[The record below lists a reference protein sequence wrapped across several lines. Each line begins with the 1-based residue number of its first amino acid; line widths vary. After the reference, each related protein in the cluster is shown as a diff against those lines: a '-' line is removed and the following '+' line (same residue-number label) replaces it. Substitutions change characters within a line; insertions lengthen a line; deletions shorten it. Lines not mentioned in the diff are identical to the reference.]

1 MMHLRTVALLW
12 MGLAVCCL
20 SGLVGCGGQP
30 TLNTE
35 YVEGVVTLDGQ
46 PVPEAT
52 VTFVPVTEGQGASA
66 TGITNQQ
73 GVYKLTAV
81 VTGELAATPEAGT
94 LPGEYYVGVT
104 KTIVET
110 PMTEEE
116 AEQAGVPY
124 VQRDEYAS
132 GPQTTFVV
140 PQKYN
145 NPRESGIR
153 VTVESGRNTIPL
165 ELSSN

>member
-1 MMHLRTVALLW
+1 MQLRTLAWFW
-12 MGLAVCCL
+12 MGLAA
-20 SGLVGCGGQP
+20 SFAGLAGCGGQP

-52 VTFVPVTEGQGASA
+52 VTFEPVTDGQGASA
-66 TGITNQQ
+66 TGMTNQQ
-73 GVYKLTAV
+73 GVYKLTAT
-81 VTGELAATPEAGT
+81 VTGELAAVHEGGT
-94 LPGEYYVGVT
+94 LPGEYHVGVV

-110 PMTEEE
+110 PMSEEE

-124 VQRDEYAS
+124 VPTNEYAS
-132 GPQTTFVV
+132 APKTTFVV

-145 NPRESGIR
+145 NPRESGIQ

-165 ELSSN
+165 ELTSD

>member
-1 MMHLRTVALLW
+1 MQLRTFAWLW
-12 MGLAVCCL
+12 MGLAACFV
-20 SGLVGCGGQP
+20 GMAGCGGQP

-66 TGITNQQ
+66 TGMTDQQ
-73 GVYKLTAV
+73 GVYKLTAA
-81 VTGELAATPEAGT
+81 VTGETAAVPEAGT
-94 LPGEYYVGVT
+94 LPGEYHVGVV

-110 PMTEEE
+110 PMSEEE
-116 AEQAGVPY
+116 AEQAGVDY
-124 VQRDEYAS
+124 VPGDEYAS
-132 GPQTTFVV
+132 APKTTFVV

-145 NPRESGIR
+145 NPRESGIQ

-165 ELSSN
+165 ELTSD